1 MGRSNTAVSVE
12 AEGGVNLDSFLV
24 GGTRFKS
31 LTADSF
37 VQVVVEV
44 VETVVEEEERWVG
57 EGG

>member
-1 MGRSNTAVSVE
+1 MGRSSTALLAVSVE

-44 VETVVEEEERWVG
+44 VEMVVEEEE
-57 EGG
+57 